1 MTIVPKERNDEMNQ
15 EVSNSYMQ
23 LKSYSNLK
31 SEPTSL
37 STPSQNS
44 LSHDTFSNAPYS
56 NLNLKSSFSRNYENT
71 ITFMY

>member
-1 MTIVPKERNDEMNQ
+1 MTIVPKERNNEINQ

-37 STPSQNS
+37 STPS
-44 LSHDTFSNAPYS
+44 
-56 NLNLKSSFSRNYENT
+56 
-71 ITFMY
+71 